1 MDNPN
6 KLVLSF
12 GMGLMGLG
20 VLALGF
26 ALGRLSAPPS
36 VVSVQTQTLEAQGV
50 QFAPQTPEELI
61 PLAPGPGQG
70 PGQRPGNQPGQQP
83 GQQQGQGECPIFVYQ
98 DGKLYQL
105 PRPGQQPGQQPGQGQ
120 GQGPGIPGGP
130 QELIPLQ
137 PSPGLPMPDPLPS
150 PSPRP
155 DIKAVPNDI

>member
-1 MDNPN
+1 MDSP
-6 KLVLSF
+6 KKMVLSF
-12 GMGLMGLG
+12 GIGLMGLG
-20 VLALGF
+20 LGALGF
-26 ALGRLSAPPS
+26 ALGRLSATPP
-36 VVSVQTQTLEAQGV
+36 QTWVRAQPLEAQGV
-50 QFAPQTPEELI
+50 QFAQQTPEELI

-70 PGQRPGNQPGQQP
+70 PGQRPGNQPGQQ
-83 GQQQGQGECPIFVYQ
+83 QGQGDCPIFVYQ

-105 PRPGQQPGQQPGQGQ
+105 PRPGQQPQPGQQPGQGQ